1 MYKNNFTRNWV
12 ALWGD
17 LHTFLIDIV
26 IPFLTQV
33 TFISRYAG
41 CNVLQEHL
49 LGDVDPAELLSML
62 GIFGLVLSLCQG
74 LPLELPTALHAP
86 WHLSAIGPWIGYG
99 LAMFSFYSLV
109 PYELEWGGAAILN
122 LSLLSSDLWTAMAR
136 LVFFGGF
143 SEWSALS
150 FTIAFLFV
158 AAGIAFYSHTGE
170 VKRSGDVDGSEM
182 VPPGP
187 RGHRYK
193 SLITGISH
201 DDDDDYVIANNTN
214 NRSNNNS
221 IIEGITGNVM
231 DQEVG
236 GSGRDMSAIRKDR
249 RGLRLGLGLPEEDVA
264 VELVTTPPG
273 ARRHRLEE
281 GREELGEAAS
291 VVPRSGV
298 SGLLGGSRN
307 RHLLSDEEY
316 R

>member
-1 MYKNNFTRNWV
+1 
-12 ALWGD
+12 
-17 LHTFLIDIV
+17 
-26 IPFLTQV
+26 
-33 TFISRYAG
+33 
-41 CNVLQEHL
+41 
-49 LGDVDPAELLSML
+49 ML

-214 NRSNNNS
+214 NRSNNNRHS
-221 IIEGITGNVM
+221 NHRM
-231 DQEVG
+231 NYNNPNLFLHHHLH
-236 GSGRDMSAIRKDR
+236 
-249 RGLRLGLGLPEEDVA
+249 LRL
-264 VELVTTPPG
+264 
-273 ARRHRLEE
+273 HNYHSRLC
-281 GREELGEAAS
+281 LY
-291 VVPRSGV
+291 
-298 SGLLGGSRN
+298 LLDSCMLN
-307 RHLLSDEEY
+307 NCDYS
-316 R
+316 